1 MHCNILQ
8 RVMGTSRFTYL
19 NARALS
25 SGSKAV
31 LKAKDTTSNSKS
43 TSTSTQSDASRTK
56 TSKIPEG
63 TYKAVA
69 ILTGSQFISNCGFGC
84 VIPVLPLFAAEM
96 GLGPSG
102 VGLIL
107 STTAVSRLLVSG
119 GRERVLNTRLRR
131 CLLMAVCR
139 SRISCAPLRPGLLRI
154 SYKPFLHHFSLHFS
168 FFTYFPEPNLRCLGL
183 TCAPLHPPP
192 PTTCTFDAV

>member
-43 TSTSTQSDASRTK
+43 TSTSTQSDASRT
-56 TSKIPEG
+56 SKMPEG

-119 GRERVLNTRLRR
+119 GLERVLNARLHR
-131 CLLMAVCR
+131 CLLMAACR
-139 SRISCAPLRPGLLRI
+139 SRISCAPLRPGFLRI
-154 SYKPFLHHFSLHFS
+154 SYNLFCTTFPCIFFFLHHS
-168 FFTYFPEPNLRCLGL
+168 PEPNLRCLVL
-183 TCAPLHPPP
+183 TCAPLHPHP
-192 PTTCTFDAV
+192 PTTRTFDAV

>member
-1 MHCNILQ
+1 M
-8 RVMGTSRFTYL
+8 
-19 NARALS
+19 
-25 SGSKAV
+25 
-31 LKAKDTTSNSKS
+31 
-43 TSTSTQSDASRTK
+43 
-56 TSKIPEG
+56 PEG

-119 GRERVLNTRLRR
+119 VRAYYTVAPVPIDGSVLFADKLCTAACWVASDIRP
-131 CLLMAVCR
+131 VDTTF
-139 SRISCAPLRPGLLRI
+139 SAPL
-154 SYKPFLHHFSLHFS
+154 FLAFFS
-168 FFTYFPEPNLRCLGL
+168 FTLSPSNRI
-183 TCAPLHPPP
+183 
-192 PTTCTFDAV
+192 

>member
-31 LKAKDTTSNSKS
+31 PKAKDAKS
-43 TSTSTQSDASRTK
+43 TSTSTESNASGTI
-56 TSKIPEG
+56 TSKMPEG

-119 GRERVLNTRLRR
+119 VRESM
-131 CLLMAVCR
+131 CLLH
-139 SRISCAPLRPGLLRI
+139 G
-154 SYKPFLHHFSLHFS
+154 
-168 FFTYFPEPNLRCLGL
+168 FTGAY
-183 TCAPLHPPP
+183 
-192 PTTCTFDAV
+192 